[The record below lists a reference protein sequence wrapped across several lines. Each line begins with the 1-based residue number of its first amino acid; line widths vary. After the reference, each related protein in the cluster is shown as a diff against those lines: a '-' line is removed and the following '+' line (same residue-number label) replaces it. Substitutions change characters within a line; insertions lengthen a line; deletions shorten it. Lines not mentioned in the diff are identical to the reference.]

1 LRKKTAELMLEG
13 LMDTVT
19 VYDVLSGRLIKS
31 MSNASLAEAL
41 TVASWTS
48 VLGPL
53 RVTVATVS
61 SSPDQSHARESLQ
74 SGQEG

>member
-1 LRKKTAELMLEG
+1 LKKKTAELRMEG

-19 VYDVLSGRLIKS
+19 VYDVLSGRLVKS
-31 MSNASLAEAL
+31 MPNASLAEAL
-41 TVASWTS
+41 TVAACSS

-53 RVTVATVS
+53 RMTVASVS